1 MGEVVK
7 KTLPLIP
14 NIKEGIRKI
23 IRDLKPKVANKGKK
37 DPNRIAIAEKRFS
50 DMVEKGQIKTDAGYG
65 RTVATVQG
73 SIKPRKGRLS
83 KKTQKPVYGRMR
95 KSMNPDKFKG
105 IEKKVKKANIRRA
118 ATKVVAGG
126 SAATLAALLST
137 LLGTDEDKSSSV
149 TIKKGDTLSQI
160 AKDNGTTLKA
170 LKESNPNIKDLNKI
184 RIGQKINL
192 SPKVKNRKSVYQGMS
207 KSDMASISKDK
218 VVSKKHGGQIGT
230 PRGVGAALRGYG
242 KGYK

>member
-1 MGEVVK
+1 
-7 KTLPLIP
+7 
-14 NIKEGIRKI
+14 
-23 IRDLKPKVANKGKK
+23 
-37 DPNRIAIAEKRFS
+37 
-50 DMVEKGQIKTDAGYG
+50 
-65 RTVATVQG
+65 
-73 SIKPRKGRLS
+73 
-83 KKTQKPVYGRMR
+83 
-95 KSMNPDKFKG
+95 MNPDKFKN
-105 IEKKVKKANIRRA
+105 IENKVKKSDIRKA
-118 ATKVVAGG
+118 ATKIIAGTG
-126 SAATLAALLST
+126 SAAVIAALL
-137 LLGTDEDKSSSV
+137 LGKDEDKSSSV

-184 RIGQKINL
+184 NIGQKINL

-218 VVSKKHGGQIGT
+218 VVSRKYGGQIGT